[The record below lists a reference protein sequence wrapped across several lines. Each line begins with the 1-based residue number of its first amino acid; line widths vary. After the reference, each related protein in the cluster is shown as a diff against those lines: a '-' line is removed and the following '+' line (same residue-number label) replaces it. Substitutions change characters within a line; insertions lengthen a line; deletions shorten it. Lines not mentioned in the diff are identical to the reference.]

1 MSEYQYHEFC
11 RLHSPMPQ
19 NVRNTMKSFSSR
31 AVLST
36 HGAAYTYN
44 YSDFDYEP
52 IEILQD
58 YFDVYFYIANWGT
71 VRLAFK
77 FDEQVIDI
85 NDLVKYTVDNVIKVT
100 LSNGSIVVTIEL
112 GCEEGFGWTE
122 GEGMLVDLLPLY
134 DEIKNKN
141 YHCLDLAKAINETL
155 FMEDE
160 NSLANYLANNK
171 LSKAQNSLLNIMKQ
185 AF

>member
-1 MSEYQYHEFC
+1 
-11 RLHSPMPQ
+11 
-19 NVRNTMKSFSSR
+19 
-31 AVLST
+31 
-36 HGAAYTYN
+36 
-44 YSDFDYEP
+44 
-52 IEILQD
+52 
-58 YFDVYFYIANWGT
+58 
-71 VRLAFK
+71 LA
-77 FDEQVIDI
+77 
-85 NDLVKYTVDNVIKVT
+85 
-100 LSNGSIVVTIEL
+100 NGSIVVAIEL
-112 GCEEGFGWTE
+112 GCEDGFGWTE

-141 YHCLDLAKAINETL
+141 YRCLDLAKAINETL